1 MSSSETQKI
10 KKLNQIISVSTHVV
24 FLGGAGVSTESGIPD
39 FRGRHGLYRRHGHKG
54 RKPEYYLSHQCLKKE
69 PEKFFNYYRKHLDVR
84 SASPNTAH
92 KKLAELEF
100 YGKLDG
106 IITQN
111 IDGLHQKAG
120 STHVQEIHG
129 TIYQNHCTSCGQAY
143 DADYVFENKMCIPR
157 CTTCGKVVRPDVVL
171 YGEYLPETAF
181 QNALDMIH
189 AADCLIIGGTSLAVK
204 TAAQLAHLYHGKYL
218 VIINRTKTKMEG
230 MADLVFHEAIG
241 EILKQI
247 VIS

>member
-1 MSSSETQKI
+1 MNRSETQKI
-10 KKLNQIISVSTHVV
+10 EKLNKMISVSSHII

-39 FRGRHGLYRRHGHKG
+39 FRGRHDLSRRHGHKR

-84 SASPNTAH
+84 SARPTPAH

-100 YGKLDG
+100 CGKLDG

-129 TIYQNHCTSCGQAY
+129 TIYQNHCSSCGQTY
-143 DADYVFENKMCIPR
+143 SADYVFDSKTLIPR
-157 CTTCGKVVRPDVVL
+157 CTTCGKVVRPDIIL
-171 YGEYLPETAF
+171 YGKYLPDAAL
-181 QNALDMIH
+181 QNALNMIH
-189 AADCLIIGGTSLAVK
+189 VADCLIIGGTSLEVK
-204 TAAQLAHLYHGKYL
+204 TAAQLYHGKYL

-241 EILKQI
+241 EVLERI